1 MAAMPGHLKRSKAL
15 LAATP
20 FLLAAFLVE
29 MCSSGGGATSR
40 PWCRRDCGRGVQC
53 GLLQSGGRAHL
64 VAVRVLNFYAPE
76 GRFLNMPKLRSL
88 NRYLFKI

>member
-29 MCSSGGGATSR
+29 MCSSGGATLR

-53 GLLQSGGRAHL
+53 GLLLSGGRAHL

-88 NRYLFKI
+88 NRYLFKN